1 MNNNSQFD
9 DSGVTLNENF
19 FLYGKLSPGEWN
31 FVSCTILESFL
42 HEETNIRSL
51 RLFAIVRSKRVYN
64 SMKVSSLVHIK
75 VFPSHDKIVRETNK

>member
-19 FLYGKLSPGEWN
+19 LLYGKLSPAEWN
-31 FVSCTILESFL
+31 FVSYTILENLL
-42 HEETNIRSL
+42 HEETNIRLL

-64 SMKVSSLVHIK
+64 SMKVSGLVHIK